1 MPTIS
6 VIIPAYNAEKTI
18 QETIESVL
26 KQTFQ
31 DFELIIINDGSTD
44 ATLEIISSIKDSR
57 IQVFS
62 FPNSGAQKSRNRG
75 IEQAVGEYVA
85 FIDADDLWTPD
96 KLERQ
101 LKALE
106 ENPEA
111 GVAYSWTDY
120 IDESGNCLPGGH
132 HFKFTNQVYE
142 RLLLGDFIGSGSNP
156 LIRKEAF
163 SQVGNFDESLLG
175 GQDWEMWLRLASKYQ
190 FTVVTATQVL
200 YRQSAHSWSA
210 NLERQEKGYNQVIE
224 KSLANAPESIQN
236 RRSQIIA
243 NRYKFLTFDALES
256 GDNRKYSFMAARF
269 LWIAIKN
276 QPDLLTNQVIWLV
289 ILKIFIRIL
298 LPPQLAGLF
307 INSLKKSKQQ

>member
-26 KQTFQ
+26 NQTFP
-31 DFELIIINDGSTD
+31 DLELIIINDGSTD
-44 ATLEIISSIKDSR
+44 GTLEVISSIKDSR
-57 IQVFS
+57 IQVLS

-75 IEQAVGEYVA
+75 IEQAVGEYLS

-101 LKALE
+101 LKALQD
-106 ENPEA
+106 NPEA

-120 IDESGNCLPGGH
+120 IDESGEPLPGGQ
-132 HFKFTNQVYE
+132 HFKYTHHVYE

-156 LIRKEAF
+156 LIRQEAF

-175 GQDWEMWLRLASKYQ
+175 GQDWEMWIRLASKYQ

-224 KSLANAPESIQN
+224 KSLGNAPETIQK
-236 RRSQIIA
+236 RRKEIIA

-256 GDNRKYSFMAARF
+256 GVSRKYSLMAARF
-269 LWIAIKN
+269 LLIAVKN
-276 QPDLLTNQVIWLV
+276 QPNLLANQVIWIV
-289 ILKIFIRIL
+289 ILKIFIRTV
-298 LPPQLAGLF
+298 LPPQLASLF
-307 INSLKKSKQQ
+307 INYIKRVKDK